1 MQKVLD
7 ALPESRDHTSE
18 VQAEGKSPKTVS
30 DNLSQEGEEAKGEE
44 LPWDDQESMNMND
57 QSMIPER
64 KVTAGSKA
72 GTTKPPPE
80 SEP

>member
-7 ALPESRDHTSE
+7 ALPESHDHTAE
-18 VQAEGKSPKTVS
+18 VQAEEKSQKTVS
-30 DNLSQEGEEAKGEE
+30 DNLSQEDEEEKGEE
-44 LPWDDQESMNMND
+44 LLWEDHESMNMND